1 MHPFQALIRFAA
13 LVMLLFAANSARAAE
28 PDGLQLTPLV
38 ASVLAPPHAFPGSD
52 GRVHLVYEVRIAN
65 GTGTR
70 LRLERIGVADAKGG
84 APLATLD
91 AAAIGGR
98 LSLGGRRGSEARE
111 LRPFQFGVVFLHVT
125 LAAGAPVPARLV
137 HTIEGSLD
145 EPRADITV
153 RVAETSVV
161 SSPVPS
167 LGPPLRGHGYVAA
180 DGCCNSIRHVR
191 ALLALNGTFYLS
203 QRFAVDWERIDAEG
217 TIFRGNPKDVRSY
230 HIYGD
235 AVLAVTDATVI
246 ASRNDLP
253 DQVPGKLPDGLP
265 LDEADG
271 NYVILDVGGGAYALY
286 AHMVPGSVRVRAG
299 DHVRRGDQLGTVGNT
314 GNSQAP
320 HLHFQMMDGPSGFAS
335 NGVPYVFD
343 AFAVTAVD
351 QAGTADFDR
360 AEATG
365 SPLTLTPRVPP
376 ASFSQVMPLDL
387 SVVDWRN

>member
-111 LRPFQFGVVFLHVT
+111 LGPFQFGVVFLHVT

-153 RVAETSVV
+153 RVAETSVAPRP
-161 SSPVPS
+161 SRRSGRRCAGMATSPQTGAAIPS
-167 LGPPLRGHGYVAA
+167 VTFARSWRSTAPFICR
-180 DGCCNSIRHVR
+180 S
-191 ALLALNGTFYLS
+191 ALPST
-203 QRFAVDWERIDAEG
+203 
-217 TIFRGNPKDVRSY
+217 GN
-230 HIYGD
+230 
-235 AVLAVTDATVI
+235 
-246 ASRNDLP
+246 AS
-253 DQVPGKLPDGLP
+253 
-265 LDEADG
+265 
-271 NYVILDVGGGAYALY
+271 
-286 AHMVPGSVRVRAG
+286 M
-299 DHVRRGDQLGTVGNT
+299 RRGR
-314 GNSQAP
+314 S
-320 HLHFQMMDGPSGFAS
+320 FAAIRRTS
-335 NGVPYVFD
+335 AAITSMAMLF
-343 AFAVTAVD
+343 
-351 QAGTADFDR
+351 
-360 AEATG
+360 
-365 SPLTLTPRVPP
+365 SP
-376 ASFSQVMPLDL
+376 
-387 SVVDWRN
+387 